1 MSDNIKDIKPFIDIN
16 DYSLYLFIFT
26 VFVGIVLAYFMFRKV
41 YKKVSSNCKIDC
53 QKYYLYRLKSIDWR
67 EPKKAAYEAT
77 YYGRLLA
84 QDKRRKEL
92 FLQMKSKLDTLKYS
106 RNNIEVDSE
115 TIKYY
120 NLYKQV
126 CDESI

>member
-1 MSDNIKDIKPFIDIN
+1 MDMLRDIKPFIELS
-16 DYSLYLFIFT
+16 DYSLALFIAT
-26 VFVGIVLAYFMFRKV
+26 LFVGVFFAYIAF
-41 YKKVSSNCKIDC
+41 KKSYNIAKSNCKIDC
-53 QKYYLYRLKSIDWR
+53 QKYYLNRLKSVDWSL
-67 EPKKAAYEAT
+67 PKVAAYEAT

-92 FLQMKSKLDTLKYS
+92 FLQMKSRLDKLKYAKDGAK
-106 RNNIEVDSE
+106 VDAD
-115 TIKYY
+115 IMKYY

>member
-1 MSDNIKDIKPFIDIN
+1 MDRLRDIKPFIELS
-16 DYSLYLFIFT
+16 DYSLLLFIAT
-26 VFVGIVLAYFMFRKV
+26 LAIGLIIAYFS
-41 YKKVSSNCKIDC
+41 YKKALYIAKKNCKIDC
-53 QKYYLYRLKSIDWR
+53 QKYYLNRLKSVDWSL
-67 EPKKAAYEAT
+67 PKVAAYEAT

-92 FLQMKSKLDTLKYS
+92 FLQMKTRLDTLKYS
-106 RNNIEVDSE
+106 KEGAKIDAEIMR
-115 TIKYY
+115 YY

>member
-1 MSDNIKDIKPFIDIN
+1 MNNLNDVKPFIEIT
-16 DYSLYLFIFT
+16 DYSFYLFIAT
-26 VFVGIVLAYFMFRKV
+26 VIVGLILAYFAFKKTYQKV
-41 YKKVSSNCKIDC
+41 MANCKIDC
-53 QKYYLYRLKSIDWR
+53 QKYYLYRLKSVDWSL
-67 EPKKAAYEAT
+67 PKVAAYEAT

-92 FLQMKSKLDTLKYS
+92 FLQMKHKLDNLKYS
-106 RNNIEVDSE
+106 KNNAKVDAE
-115 TIKYY
+115 IMKYY

>member
-1 MSDNIKDIKPFIDIN
+1 MQNIKDIKPFIELN
-16 DYSLYLFIFT
+16 DYSFYLLIIT
-26 VFVGIVLAYFMFRKV
+26 IIVGLLLAYFIF
-41 YKKVSSNCKIDC
+41 KKTYTRVIENCKIDC
-53 QKYYLYRLKSIDWR
+53 QKYYLYRLKTVDWSL
-67 EPKKAAYEAT
+67 PKVAAYEAT

-92 FLQMKSKLDTLKYS
+92 FLQMKNRLDILKYS
-106 RNNIEVDSE
+106 KDNVKVDAE
-115 TIKYY
+115 IMKYY

>member
-1 MSDNIKDIKPFIDIN
+1 MDMLKDIKPFIEVN
-16 DYSLYLFIFT
+16 DNSLTILAIT
-26 VFVGIVLAYFMFRKV
+26 IIIGLILAYFTF
-41 YKKVSSNCKIDC
+41 KKAYSAAKLNCKVDC
-53 QKYYLYRLKSIDWR
+53 QKYYLYRLKSVDWSL
-67 EPKKAAYEAT
+67 PKLAAYEAT

-92 FLQMKSKLDTLKYS
+92 FLQMKSRLDTLKYS
-106 RNNIEVDSE
+106 KEDIKVDAE
-115 TIKYY
+115 IMKYY